1 MGKKCKKLKKRNK
14 ELNDEIND
22 LRFIIFCL
30 LIANMRRNSIPVEPS
45 RNTKVW
51 FPNGDKW
58 EC

>member
-1 MGKKCKKLKKRNK
+1 MGKKFKKLKKRNK

-30 LIANMRRNSIPVEPS
+30 LISNMRRNSIPVEPL